1 MLDSRAV
8 KETYASFAIIIRG
21 ANKFLNEKSRML
33 GKIQVNKKTKRIK
46 VKVEILMQQ
55 IRRKI

>member
-1 MLDSRAV
+1 VLDSRAV

-21 ANKFLNEKSRML
+21 TNKFLNEKSRML
-33 GKIQVNKKTKRIK
+33 GKIQVNKKTKLIK

>member
-1 MLDSRAV
+1 VLDSRAV

-21 ANKFLNEKSRML
+21 PNKFLNEKGRML
-33 GKIQVNKKTKRIK
+33 GKIQVDKKTKRIK

>member
-8 KETYASFAIIIRG
+8 KETYASLTIIIRG
-21 ANKFLNEKSRML
+21 ANKFLNEKGRML
-33 GKIQVNKKTKRIK
+33 GKIQVDKKTKRIK